1 MLTSNLL
8 TGSPSEGTGATIL
21 WYLPGVSAFHFPYLE
36 NLNWSDI
43 NCFFW
48 HRLPL
53 VFFSFSLYA
62 TSMWNKCCRYVEK
75 CVCKEPRPLWHKDA
89 AQHVVLFLRL
99 LFIYLLFNGILKY
112 PPLSYRICLNNA
124 YTFLPSVFIVR
135 SRIYKTIWLKK
146 KSKKHFMLNRFSL
159 VIYLCGSLINA
170 FSSC

>member
-8 TGSPSEGTGATIL
+8 TGSPSEGTGATVL
-21 WYLPGVSAFHFPYLE
+21 WYLPGVSPFHFFISWIIYIE
-36 NLNWSDI
+36 VTWAVF
-43 NCFFW
+43 C

-53 VFFSFSLYA
+53 AFFSFSLYK

-89 AQHVVLFLRL
+89 AQYVVLFLRL
-99 LFIYLLFNGILKY
+99 LFIYLLFNGIFN
-112 PPLSYRICLNNA
+112 PPLSDRICLNNA
-124 YTFLPSVFIVR
+124 YTFLSSVFIVR
-135 SRIYKTIWLKK
+135 SRIYKNIWLKK
-146 KSKKHFMLNRFSL
+146 ESKNIFILNRFSL

>member
-8 TGSPSEGTGATIL
+8 TGSPSEGTRATLL
-21 WYLPGVSAFHFPYLE
+21 WYLPGVSAFHFSCLE
-36 NLNWSDI
+36 KSKLKWHKL
-43 NCFFW
+43 FFC

-53 VFFSFSLYA
+53 AFFSFSLYA

-89 AQHVVLFLRL
+89 AQYVVLFLRL
-99 LFIYLLFNGILKY
+99 LFIYLLFNGTFN
-112 PPLSYRICLNNA
+112 PPLSDRICLNNA
-124 YTFLPSVFIVR
+124 YTFLSSVFIVR
-135 SRIYKTIWLKK
+135 SRIYKNIWLKK
-146 KSKKHFMLNRFSL
+146 ESKNIFILNRFSL

>member
-21 WYLPGVSAFHFPYLE
+21 WYLPGVSFHVLK
-36 NLNWSDI
+36 NLY
-43 NCFFW
+43 CFC

-53 VFFSFSLYA
+53 AFFSFSLYK

-89 AQHVVLFLRL
+89 AQYVVLFLRL
-99 LFIYLLFNGILKY
+99 LFIYLLFNGIFN
-112 PPLSYRICLNNA
+112 PPLSDRICLNNA
-124 YTFLPSVFIVR
+124 YTFLSSVFIVR
-135 SRIYKTIWLKK
+135 SRIYKNIWLKK
-146 KSKKHFMLNRFSL
+146 ESKNIFILNRFSL